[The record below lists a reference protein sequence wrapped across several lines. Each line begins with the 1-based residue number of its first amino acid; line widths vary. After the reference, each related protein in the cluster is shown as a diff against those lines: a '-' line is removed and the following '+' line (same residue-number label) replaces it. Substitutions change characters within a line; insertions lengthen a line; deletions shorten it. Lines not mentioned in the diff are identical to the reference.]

1 MLPEETSVPLR
12 VQVFGRNSGDWLCM
26 TTSMC
31 SMHST
36 SSSSSGRR
44 NPVTPASL
52 SIAEDDERPGG
63 EFIQSV
69 VMTGQ
74 IIEALAA
81 AGQPMRLTALAN
93 QLGEPKAKMHRH
105 LSTLK
110 HLGFVEQDAKTETYR
125 LGLKLV
131 HIGQAATDQFVDQTD
146 AEAGHLLR
154 RLAEPYMA
162 RLRDLTHQTVVLS
175 TPANG
180 DAIIGAVIDS
190 PNLVTISV
198 RLGYRL
204 PAHASAQ
211 GRLNLAFGPTALQQ
225 RVLARKLQ
233 ALTPRTITD
242 PARLRERLALV
253 RQQLYEISMDE
264 TLLGISALAAP
275 ILNYDNDLVG
285 AIAVVGT
292 TQYVHEPADPEQL
305 QLLRAC
311 TKAISLRLNSTGY
324 EGLGIPNMREF
335 IFD

>member
-1 MLPEETSVPLR
+1 M
-12 VQVFGRNSGDWLCM
+12 
-26 TTSMC
+26 
-31 SMHST
+31 
-36 SSSSSGRR
+36 
-44 NPVTPASL
+44 
-52 SIAEDDERPGG
+52 PGG
-63 EFIQSV
+63 DFGVGPDAFDLQRARRRRRSVKAAPTDVANDDDRPVGDFIQSV

-81 AGQPMRLTALAN
+81 AGQPMRLTTLAN

-131 HIGQAATDQFVDQTD
+131 HIGQAATDQFD
-146 AEAGHLLR
+146 LR

-162 RLRDLTHQTVVLS
+162 RLRDLTHQTIVLS

-211 GRLNLAFGPTALQQ
+211 GRLNLAFGPPALQQ

-242 PARLRERLALV
+242 PALLRERLALV

-275 ILNYDNDLVG
+275 ILNYDNELVG

-292 TQYVHEPADPEQL
+292 TQYVHEPADPQQL

>member
-1 MLPEETSVPLR
+1 VKVETL
-12 VQVFGRNSGDWLCM
+12 D
-26 TTSMC
+26 
-31 SMHST
+31 H
-36 SSSSSGRR
+36 
-44 NPVTPASL
+44 
-52 SIAEDDERPGG
+52 AEDEERSGNS
-63 EFIQSV
+63 ELIQSV

-74 IIEALAA
+74 IIEAMAA

-110 HLGFVEQDAKTETYR
+110 HLGFVDQDPKTETYR

-131 HIGQAATDQFVDQTD
+131 HIGQAATDQFD
-146 AEAGHLLR
+146 LR
-154 RLAEPYMA
+154 RLAEPYMT

-175 TPANG
+175 TPASG
-180 DAIIGAVIDS
+180 DAIINAVIDS

-211 GRLNLAFGPTALQQ
+211 GRLNLAFGPAATQQ

-233 ALTPRTITD
+233 VFTPRTLTD
-242 PARLRERLALV
+242 PAKLRERLATI
-253 RQQLYEISMDE
+253 RERLYDVSMDE
-264 TLLGISALAAP
+264 TLLGISAVAAP
-275 ILNYDNDLVG
+275 ILNFDNELVG

-292 TQYVHEPADPEQL
+292 TQYVHEPVDPEQL
-305 QLLRAC
+305 KLLRAC
-311 TKAISLRLNSTGY
+311 TKAISLKLNSTGY
-324 EGLGIPNMREF
+324 EGLGIPNLKEF